1 MAREFTA
8 APEIMK
14 ELAKDEKLLWMG
26 APEAFPLMNADNKK
40 GLVARWLGCIIAAV
54 MLVVI
59 YILLSAATHI
69 SVWLLIILLA
79 VVAYI
84 AAMPVLDKNNIYKN
98 CRYYA
103 TDRRVILHHA
113 DKDIYALPLNGLKK
127 AITAAEPG
135 CVHIELGNCAG
146 IKANKRRTA
155 AFAPKKGD
163 NDNVIGF
170 VLYNLEDDENLRKI
184 FS

>member
-84 AAMPVLDKNNIYKN
+84 AAMPVPD
-98 CRYYA
+98 
-103 TDRRVILHHA
+103 
-113 DKDIYALPLNGLKK
+113 
-127 AITAAEPG
+127 
-135 CVHIELGNCAG
+135 
-146 IKANKRRTA
+146 
-155 AFAPKKGD
+155 
-163 NDNVIGF
+163 
-170 VLYNLEDDENLRKI
+170 
-184 FS
+184 